1 MLRLLRQLIPERSF
15 LRLWYH
21 KILAIISACWFRFP
35 AKKLKIIAV
44 TGTSGKSTTCEL
56 IYELLQKSGHNV
68 GMLSGIQFH
77 FPSGTELNE
86 SLRTTL
92 RSWSIQKYLRR
103 MVIEGCE
110 GAILEVSSHAI
121 DQHRLWGVGIDVA
134 VLTNVANGEHLD
146 YHGTFAEYVQTK
158 ARLFRNVSTAVLN
171 RDDSRFEVFQ
181 KNTSGEIIDFSR
193 KNKEAVVFSDS
204 EQFFAGETSFNLFV
218 KGEKLHIEMALT
230 GEHNLENVL
239 TAIGAVQKFK
249 VPLHSLR
256 ETLAQFKGV
265 AGRLEPIHEG
275 QDFTVLVDHTY
286 KPPALRAV
294 LTTLKKI
301 TQGRLFVVWGGTGK
315 RLSSFWSEAGEILQE
330 LADEIVLTTDD
341 PYKDDPQKIAKI
353 VREKILREEGD
364 GFFEI
369 TDRYEAIR
377 YALFTAQKGDTVLV
391 AGRGCEQTQT
401 IGKKVIPFDD
411 REVCREILRHTNKG
425 TDIKRN

>member
-1 MLRLLRQLIPERSF
+1 MLRFLRRLIPERSP
-15 LRLWYH
+15 LRLGYH
-21 KILAIISACWFRFP
+21 KILAIGSAVWFWFP

-56 IYELLQKSGHNV
+56 IYTLLHESGQSV

-92 RSWSIQKYLRR
+92 RSWSVQKYLRR
-103 MVIEGCE
+103 MLNEGCVY
-110 GAILEVSSHAI
+110 AVVEVSSHAI
-121 DQHRLWGVGIDVA
+121 DQHRLWGVPVDIA
-134 VLTNVANGEHLD
+134 VLTNVATGEHLD

-158 ARLFRNVSTAVLN
+158 ARLFRNVPTVVLN
-171 RDDSRFEVFQ
+171 RDDSRVEIFE
-181 KNTSGEIIDFSR
+181 KSASGAEILDFSR
-193 KNKEAVVFSDS
+193 KTKEATVFATS
-204 EQFFAGETSFNLFV
+204 EKMSAGETSFDLSIR
-218 KGEKLHIEMALT
+218 GEKARIDISLT
-230 GEHNLENVL
+230 GEHNIEN
-239 TAIGAVQKFK
+239 
-249 VPLHSLR
+249 
-256 ETLAQFKGV
+256 TLAAVAVAQKTGVSLSIIKKSLARFKGV
-265 AGRLEPIHEG
+265 PGRLEPIDEG

-301 TQGRLFVVWGGTGK
+301 TPEKLFVVWGGTGN
-315 RLSSFWSEAGEILQE
+315 RLSSFWSEAGEILHE

-341 PYKDDPQKIAKI
+341 PYKDDPRKISQI
-353 VREKILREEGD
+353 VREKIPRQEGD

-377 YALFTAQKGDTVLV
+377 YALFVAENGDTVLV

-401 IGKKVIPFDD
+401 IGTKVISFDD
-411 REVCREILRHTNKG
+411 REVCREIIRQENAK
-425 TDIKRN
+425 NF